1 MVVSFQSLFASALPP
16 GPLVTSTE
24 AGVSTNSLL
33 PQSTF
38 SSALDSAIQQTNP
51 ASAPAV
57 NSNPANTSAVVP
69 GTQSL
74 PGAIPLAPTGVAAPV
89 LTGNFGEAIDVVLSS
104 TVAIT
109 AVPTDAASA
118 AIPTTIAADV
128 PATPIAVTQTVV
140 PVPVPNLPL
149 SEQDTSRTQQLR
161 FQFSGATRGPRT
173 AVPTPT
179 ALSTPAASATRSPAS
194 KPDTAISDAAS
205 PVSST
210 LPSIPQATV
219 ADSARIAS
227 QVQATALTNPQ
238 VVDRGFA
245 LPAAPPQLGYG
256 TERPP
261 VLAAVETTAAPP
273 VASGNR
279 PGATADRVGAAQI
292 AFEQLRPAP
301 VPVSKGFTPILA
313 SATAEA
319 PVAPAPKPI
328 LAAATPPLATASTPT
343 AATAPVTTTA
353 TSIAAAIP
361 KTTTPIPAAPA
372 PPTTSLPTPIAPQV
386 RVETAPSLPTVSIV
400 RITPAVPG
408 ADLPLPS
415 RDLDAPATN
424 SVVPQTLP
432 TVSSAGPSA
441 VERPT
446 PGVKTDVP
454 SAPEQIAQSVVSQ
467 VRVLNKDET
476 VEYSIRLD
484 PPDLGRVQI
493 RLVSTGDNLSA
504 HVTVATDAVR
514 QMMESQL
521 PELRQRL
528 EQAGVNATQID
539 VNTQTAGQ
547 QAGSGDRDSRWQDA
561 RQEYPFFRPPD
572 LPPVLTR
579 SWVAVGSAGSGRRLD
594 VTA

>member
-1 MVVSFQSLFASALPP
+1 MAVSFQTLFAAALPP
-16 GPLVTSTE
+16 GPLAPSTE

-33 PQSTF
+33 PQTTF
-38 SSALDSAIQQTNP
+38 SSALNSAIQQTNP
-51 ASAPAV
+51 APAPAV
-57 NSNPANTSAVVP
+57 NPNPANPSAIVP
-69 GTQSL
+69 GTQNST
-74 PGAIPLAPTGVAAPV
+74 GAIPVAPATVAAPV
-89 LTGNFGEAIDVVLSS
+89 LTGNFGDAIDAVLAT
-104 TVAIT
+104 TVATTVDGT
-109 AVPTDAASA
+109 AT
-118 AIPTTIAADV
+118 AISTTTTAADV
-128 PATPIAVTQTVV
+128 PATPTAVADTVV
-140 PVPVPNLPL
+140 PVPVPNLPV

-161 FQFSGATRGPRT
+161 FQFSGATRGPRAAVT
-173 AVPTPT
+173 APT
-179 ALSTPAASATRSPAS
+179 ALSTSSVSAKKSPAVE
-194 KPDTAISDAAS
+194 ADAAVSDTVS
-205 PVSST
+205 PVAPT

-219 ADSARIAS
+219 ADSGRIAS

-238 VVDRGFA
+238 VVDRGLA
-245 LPAAPPQLGYG
+245 LPTAPPQLGYG
-256 TERPP
+256 AERPP
-261 VLAAVETTAAPP
+261 VLATAETTAAPP

-279 PGATADRVGAAQI
+279 PGASSDRVGTAQI
-292 AFEQLRPAP
+292 AFEQLRSVPAP
-301 VPVSKGFTPILA
+301 VAKGFTPILA
-313 SATAEA
+313 SATAA
-319 PVAPAPKPI
+319 SVAEAPKPI
-328 LAAATPPLATASTPT
+328 LAAAKPPLATAATST

-361 KTTTPIPAAPA
+361 KTTAPIPAALA
-372 PPTTSLPTPIAPQV
+372 PPTTSLPTTVAPQV
-386 RVETAPSLPTVSIV
+386 RVETAPTVSTAPTV

-408 ADLPLPS
+408 ADLPLPT
-415 RDLDAPATN
+415 RDLDSPATN
-424 SVVPQTLP
+424 TVIPQALP
-432 TVSSAGPSA
+432 TAGSAGPST

-446 PGVKTDVP
+446 AGAKTALP

-493 RLVSTGDNLSA
+493 RLISTGDNLSA

-539 VNTQTAGQ
+539 VSTQTAGQ
-547 QAGSGDRDSRWQDA
+547 QAGSGDANSRWQDA

-572 LPPVLTR
+572 LPPALPR
-579 SWVAVGSAGSGRRLD
+579 SRVAVGSVGSGSRLD